1 MVFHENPGKFFPS
14 RIYELKGDLSPVM
27 LKKIFHNSFEH
38 FEIYQDLYG
47 KPCKRDW
54 VARVVFLIQMLLTF
68 GGRCNRYSC
77 DIRLKN
83 LRFPNFNILFQ
94 LVLTKFFKIELFLCL
109 PKVDHVITVI
119 HKYKGPITNRA

>member
-1 MVFHENPGKFFPS
+1 MFEWFSMKILKFFPT

-54 VARVVFLIQMLLTF
+54 VAKVIFLIQMLLTF
-68 GGRCNRYSC
+68 DGRCNRYS
-77 DIRLKN
+77 
-83 LRFPNFNILFQ
+83 
-94 LVLTKFFKIELFLCL
+94 
-109 PKVDHVITVI
+109 
-119 HKYKGPITNRA
+119 